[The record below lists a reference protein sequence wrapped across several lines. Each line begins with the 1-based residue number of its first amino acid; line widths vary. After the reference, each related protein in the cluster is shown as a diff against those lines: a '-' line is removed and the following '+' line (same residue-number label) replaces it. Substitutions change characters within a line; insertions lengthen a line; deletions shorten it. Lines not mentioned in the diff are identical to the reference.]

1 MKSRKEKS
9 KLKTTDIVYIGVFA
23 AVIAVCSWISIPL
36 TVPIT
41 LQTMG
46 ICVCAGLLGAKRGAL
61 SVLVYMLIGLI
72 GLPVFSNFTSGAG
85 RLLGPTGGYIIGFI
99 FTALIVGAFSNR
111 FGKRAWALFFS
122 MILGIAVCYVF
133 GTAWF
138 MIVYAEKSETAVS
151 LSSALGTCV
160 IPFIIPDIIKAA
172 CASFIC
178 ISLKKYVK

>member
-72 GLPVFSNFTSGAG
+72 GLPVFSNFT
-85 RLLGPTGGYIIGFI
+85 F
-99 FTALIVGAFSNR
+99 FTITILIKIR
-111 FGKRAWALFFS
+111 T
-122 MILGIAVCYVF
+122 IQ
-133 GTAWF
+133 
-138 MIVYAEKSETAVS
+138 
-151 LSSALGTCV
+151 
-160 IPFIIPDIIKAA
+160 IIPVIQ
-172 CASFIC
+172 F
-178 ISLKKYVK
+178 SLP